1 MGQNHQTFSHYYN
14 LRKRRFGLPQISNIR
29 DLTNYL
35 EYFSSST
42 ISDLEYT
49 ESITWFSR
57 IIHSTYLQ
65 KAETQDIFTEI
76 INKLHLILRPQNNDR
91 LCIAFKHKK
100 SCESLIKDFLCLKAM
115 HNLSLFC
122 GRSIKCN
129 LFIISVNMS
138 CVSAF
143 CR

>member
-1 MGQNHQTFSHYYN
+1 MNLYFS
-14 LRKRRFGLPQISNIR
+14 GSSSNIAFI
-29 DLTNYL
+29 LK
-35 EYFSSST
+35 SSVC
-42 ISDLEYT
+42 ISSDE
-49 ESITWFSR
+49 
-57 IIHSTYLQ
+57 
-65 KAETQDIFTEI
+65 
-76 INKLHLILRPQNNDR
+76 LH
-91 LCIAFKHKK
+91 K

-143 CR
+143 CRYAEWIIRENQVILSVYSKLLRKQSELV